1 MEFDIN
7 MLDGEIERILKE
19 ELKNCNE
26 LERLIVKINLIQIA
40 QNVMGTTK
48 LKRIM
53 FSVLE
58 KYYAVIE
65 GLEKK

>member
-7 MLDGEIERILKE
+7 MLDGEIDRILKE

-26 LERLIVKINLIQIA
+26 LERLIVKI
-40 QNVMGTTK
+40 
-48 LKRIM
+48 RIM

>member
-7 MLDGEIERILKE
+7 MLDGEIDRILKE
-19 ELKNCNE
+19 ELKDCNE
-26 LERLIVKINLIQIA
+26 LERLIVKINLLQIA